1 MDQPLNSSLV
11 DQTQSLVDLSIA
23 RRKKG
28 CLYGGCDSYCVIF
41 LFSFRAF
48 FLKKKLD
55 GPSHGEAVLLPLYGA
70 FHIRY

>member
-28 CLYGGCDSYCVIF
+28 CLYGGCELIVLF